1 MMLLM
6 MLLTT
11 ITAWA
16 ENDAVTYIDMNGVT
30 QTVTDYTE
38 VTSGM
43 TADGSGDI
51 EWSSGTYVVKTS
63 VTLSGRIR
71 FDREVIDL
79 IVCDGK
85 TLTVNGSNNGAFSG
99 NTLNIYAQST
109 GTGMGAVNA
118 KKLISCNHLNIAGG
132 TVTLDAGGDSYGLYI
147 YDGDDSGLTVN
158 GGDVTILNNDDSQGA
173 IYFADEGFV
182 TLNGGKLTVTNSKDS
197 DYRNAIKGHGEN
209 TINFN
214 GGTAEING
222 RIYNCQNINLNG
234 GNVTV
239 NGEIDYYYGYTVTY
253 DFASTTDSYYIQS
266 FSDNISLGETRTVKV
281 AEGKGM
287 KDGRGNIY
295 YGTLTDS
302 DISAISGKTM
312 TPATEDD
319 LKGIVFSITY
329 KVNDGTMPDSYDETY
344 TIESPNIILP
354 TPTREGY
361 TFGGWYTNEGLTGD
375 AVTTIATGST
385 GDKEFWAKWTP
396 VTYTVS
402 FNANGGE
409 GTMAAETLTYDT
421 TWPLPPNAFTRSGY
435 SFDGWATS
443 GDGDV
448 AYTDGQI
455 VQNLATIQGA
465 NVELFAKWTV
475 STYTIS
481 YDLNGGSL
489 PEGQTNPT
497 TYTVESEAFM
507 LVNPVRTDYVFSGWT
522 GTGLDNAQTEVTVA
536 HGSTGNRTY
545 TATWTLSPAY
555 WGEGNDGSSAHPY
568 IITTTAGLDLL
579 ATLVNGG
586 NDFKGKY
593 FHLGADIEYD
603 SDVENNFTPIG
614 GSINGKTKYFKG
626 NFNGQGSDGTQYE
639 ISGININRPNDYNI
653 GLFAITHADTKLDNI
668 VLRNATITGNDYVGG
683 IVGTDIGYIDN
694 CLVFNTS
701 VKAIKTVSGIIC
713 GRVVSN
719 YNNRLINNYYYNC
732 SAKKSNNAAQTANIG
747 TGVYKDING
756 AKSIHTLS
764 FGTDVSTST
773 SPTLTYKGTDYYA
786 VGTPITLSY
795 SETVPADKTLFFTV
809 NGEVIDGDAFNM
821 PADRAD
827 ATAAAVLEIDF
838 AYYWGEGNDGSEAH
852 PYVIS
857 TPAGLNLLATM
868 TKKGEHYSGKF
879 FRLGADIDMSGVS
892 FNGIGAGAGNS
903 FSGIFDGGI
912 YDGDGNLTGRHTISG
927 ISINRDETAG
937 FFLSLGHYVY
947 VDQAYIGGTVRN
959 LVLEGTVSGG
969 SSSSVGRI
977 GGLAGNVFQ
986 NSTVENCVS
995 LLLVD
1000 PGYPID
1006 YKGSLV
1012 GKNEGTVTGCYYLG
1026 MGGTWGNVAL
1036 NAVGNGNDAINC
1048 TPLYSVEAESEG
1060 DYPVTMSSMTSDGT
1074 IYGDRYHVAGT
1085 HVTMTLTAPE
1095 REGYALAGFKYQVY
1109 NENTYSYDDVN
1120 LTDNNDGTYTL
1131 TVPAMNVTIEANYSY
1146 NGLAGL
1152 AQDDQ
1157 NRYLVTS
1164 MNDLRAVASAVDV
1177 LEGCSGM
1184 TFLLANDIENAGAF
1198 SGIAVGTNN
1207 GFYGTFDGGG
1217 HTISGMTIESDAS
1230 QVGFIGNLPGILQNL
1245 TLKDCIVTATDGKA
1259 GMLAG
1264 SCYNGYMYHC
1274 RVLGGTVTA
1283 PSASAIANTFY
1294 PFDASDN
1301 RYDVGVVVVSDGVIR
1316 NPGSCGT
1323 SGGDRGSDSSAKL
1336 IPVEYIDADGNT
1348 AECSTFTRLEGGSG
1362 TTTLDGGWYVVASN
1376 ITFTGKI
1383 TCTGDAHF
1391 ILCDGYTMNV
1401 GTAEKPVINGILAG
1415 GHSISIYAQSTG
1427 GNKGQLRMYTSING
1441 IYTNRGNVT
1450 INGGEVTANGHI
1462 GILANNGNI
1471 TISGGEVTASGSDDD
1486 GGGIVASDN
1495 GTNSGGLSISNAT
1508 VTTSAMKG
1516 IFAMGGITINSGTV
1530 TTNGN
1535 GQYGNGIEASGCDL
1549 TISGGQVTANGGE
1562 FGISVDGGNM
1572 TLGWTNPDDFIHAN
1586 SYYCDAHSTLS
1597 IASGKYFIDEDGN
1610 IYGDSGIT
1618 GIDGKTLTPYIQPT
1632 VSYLD
1637 ENGDEQTLQ
1646 PSEYTLLTGGG
1657 ATTLDGGWYVVTSN
1671 ITFTGKITCTGDA
1684 HFILCDGYTMN
1695 VGTAESPVSD
1705 GIFGYGHSIS
1715 IYAQSTGGNKGQLR
1729 MYTSNYSLYANGGNV
1744 TISGG
1749 EVEANGT
1756 IGIIATGGNITIS
1769 GGEVEATGSNNGGSG
1784 IVAWRN
1790 FSTGGVLSIS
1800 NATVTALGTAGIK
1813 AEGDITINSGT
1824 ITAKGNGESGYGIWS
1839 DQCNIT
1845 ISGGQVTANGGYFGL
1860 FTHGGNITLGWTN
1873 PTDFIYANSYSENR
1887 GIINIA
1893 DDKTLYDEDGTP
1905 YSDTIN
1911 KDAETETY
1919 PIDGKTLRPLD
1930 NVLVLND
1937 DADNSA
1943 AISASTGQRNVILQ
1957 GRKLWKDGAW
1967 NTLCLPFAMTAE
1979 QVTAQLAPAKLM
1991 TLSSS
1996 AFAGQELTL
2005 NFEDATTI
2013 EPGKPYIIK
2022 WTRPDG
2028 YTVDGGFDITN
2039 PVFTGVTIP
2048 SGYTSSDAITAALAT
2063 ASCSTDYVTF
2073 IGTYG
2078 PTAIYTDPATN
2089 LYLGAGNKL
2098 YYPSSAKDINSFRA
2112 YFQLNNGL
2120 TAGTPDTST
2129 GVRAFVLNFGDE
2141 ETTGIIPTT
2150 NFTNY
2155 TNSDSDA
2162 WYDLS
2167 GRKLSGKPTKP
2178 GLYINNGRK
2187 ILVSDKR

>member
-312 TPATEDD
+312 THATEDD

-409 GTMAAETLTYDT
+409 GAMAAETLTYDT
-421 TWPLPPNAFTRSGY
+421 PWPLPPNAFTRSGY
-435 SFDGWATS
+435 SFDGWATTA
-443 GDGDV
+443 GGDV
-448 AYTDGQI
+448 VYTDGQS
-455 VQNLATIQGA
+455 VSNLATTQGA

-614 GSINGKTKYFKG
+614 GSIKDKTKYFKG

-809 NGEVIDGDAFNM
+809 NGEVIDGDTFNM
-821 PADRAD
+821 PANRAD

-838 AYYWGEGNDGSEAH
+838 AYYWGEGNDGSEEH

-857 TPAGLNLLATM
+857 TPAGLNLLANM
-868 TKKGEHYSGKF
+868 TKNGEHYSGKY

-903 FSGIFDGGI
+903 FSGTFDGGI

-927 ISINRDETAG
+927 ISISRDETAG
-937 FFLSLGHYVY
+937 VFLTLGHYFYDTQTY
-947 VDQAYIGGTVRN
+947 VGGTVRN

-1012 GKNEGTVTGCYYLG
+1012 GKNEGTVTGCHYLG
-1026 MGGTWGNVAL
+1026 MGGTGANVAL

-1048 TPLYSVEAESEG
+1048 TPLYSVEATTEG
-1060 DYPVTMSSMTSDGT
+1060 DYPVTMSSMTTDGT
-1074 IYGDRYHVAGT
+1074 LYGDRYHLAGT

-1095 REGYALAGFKYQVY
+1095 REGYALTGFKYEVY

-1131 TVPAMNVTIEANYSY
+1131 TMPAMNVTIEANYSY

-1152 AQDDQ
+1152 AQDSQ

-1198 SGIAVGTNN
+1198 SGIAVGTSN

-1217 HTISGMTIESDAS
+1217 HTISGMTIESDAY

-1245 TLKDCIVTATDGKA
+1245 TLKDCIVTATDGEA

-1283 PSASAIANTFY
+1283 PSASAIANTLY
-1294 PFDASDN
+1294 PTGTGDN
-1301 RYDVGVVVVSDGVIR
+1301 RYDVNVVVVSDGVIR
-1316 NPGSCGT
+1316 NPGKCGT
-1323 SGGDRGSDSSAKL
+1323 SNGDQSDYSSAL
-1336 IPVEYIDADGNT
+1336 LLPVKYLDADGNT

-1486 GGGIVASDN
+1486 GGGIIALDNGTYTNRGNVTINGGEVTANGHIGILANNGNITISGEVTASGSDIGILASNGNITISGGEVTASGSDDDGGGIVASDN

-1549 TISGGQVTANGGE
+1549 TISGGQVTA
-1562 FGISVDGGNM
+1562 
-1572 TLGWTNPDDFIHAN
+1572 
-1586 SYYCDAHSTLS
+1586 
-1597 IASGKYFIDEDGN
+1597 K
-1610 IYGDSGIT
+1610 
-1618 GIDGKTLTPYIQPT
+1618 
-1632 VSYLD
+1632 
-1637 ENGDEQTLQ
+1637 
-1646 PSEYTLLTGGG
+1646 
-1657 ATTLDGGWYVVTSN
+1657 
-1671 ITFTGKITCTGDA
+1671 
-1684 HFILCDGYTMN
+1684 
-1695 VGTAESPVSD
+1695 
-1705 GIFGYGHSIS
+1705 
-1715 IYAQSTGGNKGQLR
+1715 
-1729 MYTSNYSLYANGGNV
+1729 
-1744 TISGG
+1744 
-1749 EVEANGT
+1749 
-1756 IGIIATGGNITIS
+1756 
-1769 GGEVEATGSNNGGSG
+1769 
-1784 IVAWRN
+1784 
-1790 FSTGGVLSIS
+1790 
-1800 NATVTALGTAGIK
+1800 
-1813 AEGDITINSGT
+1813 
-1824 ITAKGNGESGYGIWS
+1824 
-1839 DQCNIT
+1839 
-1845 ISGGQVTANGGYFGL
+1845 GGYFGL

-1919 PIDGKTLRPLD
+1919 PIDGKTLRPLT

-1937 DADNSA
+1937 DADNTA
-1943 AISASTGQRNVILQ
+1943 AISGSTGQRNVILQ

-2129 GVRAFVLNFGDE
+2129 GVRAFVLNFGDND